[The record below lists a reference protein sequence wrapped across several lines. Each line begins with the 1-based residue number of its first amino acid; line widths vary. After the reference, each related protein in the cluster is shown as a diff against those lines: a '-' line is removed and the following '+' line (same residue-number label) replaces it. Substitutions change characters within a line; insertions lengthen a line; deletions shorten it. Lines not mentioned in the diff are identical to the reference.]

1 MDERSGG
8 GGGGYTDTVKER
20 EGKEIDRDRQR
31 AIGWREGQEEK
42 ERGGGGDIKRKR

>member
-1 MDERSGG
+1 MCV
-8 GGGGYTDTVKER
+8 GGGYTDTVKER

-42 ERGGGGDIKRKR
+42 ERGGGVTQRERDED